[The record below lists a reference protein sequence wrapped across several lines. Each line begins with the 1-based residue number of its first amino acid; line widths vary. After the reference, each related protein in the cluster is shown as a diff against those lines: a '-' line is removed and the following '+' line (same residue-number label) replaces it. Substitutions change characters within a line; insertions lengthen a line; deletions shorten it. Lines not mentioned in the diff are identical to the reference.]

1 MSVDCD
7 SGDSPEVWSEKINKA
22 RVAHQCS
29 ACGEGIRPGDVYH
42 YTFYIYDGNKNTIRR
57 CARCEVLYRAL
68 VKLHNSERPEVED
81 VEVPGVAPELDC
93 GHTFEQVFK
102 REPPPE
108 LARLAFLTPAEM
120 QAELA
125 KESAQ

>member
-7 SGDSPEVWSEKINKA
+7 GEAPDLWRESPKRA
-22 RVAHQCS
+22 RVAHQCR
-29 ACGEGIRPGDVYH
+29 ACSETIRPGDLYH
-42 YTFYIYDGNKNTIRR
+42 YTFFIYEGVNETLRR

-68 VKLHNSERPEVED
+68 VKLHQLERPEVED
-81 VEVPGVAPELDC
+81 VGEPGVAPELDC

-102 REPPPE
+102 RAPPEE
-108 LARLAFLTPAEM
+108 LARLAFMTPAEM

-125 KESAQ
+125 R